1 MKLFIRAHDLGVKGE
16 DAVLER
22 LNALHLDGV
31 QLVAYKVLPDVPY
44 LPNALSGERAKQIAF
59 KFASNG
65 KTIPLIGA
73 YFNPVHSNA
82 EKVANSVAVFEN
94 YLQQATNLG
103 CSVVGSE
110 TGSYNDDKWTYHPRN
125 RTDEALERV
134 VSTFSHLADVAKKY
148 GVNIGMEGAYGHV
161 CYSVDRL
168 REAIQKINKNNIK
181 VIFDLYNYLSDDN
194 VNYRYAILEHGLRT
208 FGDKIC
214 VFHIKDCVIVDGHLK
229 QCGVGRGIFD
239 YSLILS
245 MINKYIPN
253 ANLVLE
259 GTVGEDIPFA
269 VKHINSIL
277 GENNE
282 V

>member
-16 DAVLER
+16 DAVVER
-22 LNALHLDGV
+22 LNTLKLDGV
-31 QLVAYKVLPDVPY
+31 QLVAYKVLSDVPY
-44 LPNALSGERAKQIAF
+44 APNAMTSARARQIALKF
-59 KFASNG
+59 KANS

-73 YFNPVHSNA
+73 YFNPVHSNT
-82 EKVANSVAVFEN
+82 EKVENSIAVFEN
-94 YLQQATNLG
+94 YLEQAENLG

-110 TGSYNDDKWTYHPRN
+110 TGSYNDDKWIYHPRN
-125 RTDEALERV
+125 RTDEALNRV
-134 VSTFSHLADVAKKY
+134 VEIFSHLADVAAKC
-148 GVNIGMEGAYGHV
+148 GVSVGMEGAYGHV

-168 REAIQKINKNNIK
+168 NEAIQKINKNNIK

-194 VNYRYAILEHGLRT
+194 VNYRYAILEHGLKT

-214 VFHIKDCVIVDGHLK
+214 VFHIKDCTIVDGHIK

-245 MINKYIPN
+245 MISKYIPN

-259 GTVGEDIPFA
+259 GTVGDDIEFA
-269 VKHINSIL
+269 VQHIKSIL
-277 GENNE
+277 GE
-282 V
+282 